1 MAKALQSCGK
11 TYGGFLAVS
20 WAPNSSPGP
29 ACPVAMYPCGE
40 GGPFAHCCAGLTLS
54 GCSGV
59 SFLIK
64 YICFV
69 KLPKNN
75 PGLVHAGGWR

>member
-1 MAKALQSCGK
+1 MVKALQSCGRR
-11 TYGGFLAVS
+11 YWGFLAVPQELAWPCKPS
-20 WAPNSSPGP
+20 CHIPGERAAPLLTAMQDSS
-29 ACPVAMYPCGE
+29 
-40 GGPFAHCCAGLTLS
+40 LS

-75 PGLVHAGGWR
+75 PGLVHAGGWQ